1 MIRYLFIAALAFAGD
16 YACGAA
22 DGFTYAMRVLPL
34 SAQLYAH

>member
-1 MIRYLFIAALAFAGD
+1 MIRYLFIAALAFAGG

-34 SAQLYAH
+34 SEQLSTH